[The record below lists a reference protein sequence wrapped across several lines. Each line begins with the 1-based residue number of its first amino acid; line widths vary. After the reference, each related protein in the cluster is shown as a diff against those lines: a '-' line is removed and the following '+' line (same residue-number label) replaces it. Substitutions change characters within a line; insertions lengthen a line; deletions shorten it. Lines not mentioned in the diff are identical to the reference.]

1 MSYAALS
8 VSVSNYEDTFP
19 SISDHAKKKFAPEFS
34 KLKEAWQKCHQLSD
48 QNDRAEAAYKE
59 EAHYQLFYEH
69 RCVTSSIGIVG
80 TLASAGIWIPFCAS
94 YVAIPGAFGVSGF
107 SMLGGYSLLNPAQKD
122 LDTFELRRDKHLQ
135 AVLKIEKCVKALNK
149 MGELFAAWEIAKE
162 DSSEENLNLLFKNF
176 KKVQKAEKDMTT
188 KSINPIEPLL
198 LMDNLCQGSRT
209 DQKLIKAWKEFVTGP
224 GLKVWEEDELQ
235 PIELEQVKAS
245 SSTYSKFFKIRSA
258 HSENQIE
265 RKVVLLREYV
275 NKEFVNGQ
283 VS

>member
-8 VSVSNYEDTFP
+8 VSNSSYEDTFP
-19 SISDHAKKKFAPEFS
+19 IISDHAKKKFAPEFS
-34 KLKEAWQKCHQLSD
+34 KLKDAWQKCHQLSD

-69 RCVTSSIGIVG
+69 RCVTSSIGIGG
-80 TLASAGIWIPFCAS
+80 TLMSAGIWIPFCAS
-94 YVAIPGAFGVSGF
+94 YVAIPGSLGVFGCSIFGA
-107 SMLGGYSLLNPAQKD
+107 YSLMNPAQKD
-122 LDTFELRRDKHLQ
+122 LNYFELHRGNY
-135 AVLKIEKCVKALNK
+135 AEAAMKIEKCAKALNK

-176 KKVQKAEKDMTT
+176 KKVQKAEKQLTT

-198 LMDNLCQGSRT
+198 LMDNLCMGSRT
-209 DQKLIKAWKEFVTGP
+209 DQKLIKAWKDFVSDP

-235 PIELEQVKAS
+235 PIELSQVKAS
-245 SSTYSKFFKIRSA
+245 SDTYGEFFKIRSS

-275 NKEFVNGQ
+275 NKEFPNGE
-283 VS
+283 VG